1 MREQN
6 AKKHWKSF
14 VLRDP
19 CEPVD
24 RASDMQNKVYKEVD
38 NIFHPKLLQVSSN
51 TYVLYNVRSKT

>member
-24 RASDMQNKVYKEVD
+24 RASDMQKKVYKEVD
-38 NIFHPKLLQVSSN
+38 NIFHPKLLHEYICSV
-51 TYVLYNVRSKT
+51 